1 MTLLRD
7 LSVSGFLER
16 LAAGTPT
23 PGGGSAAALGGALG
37 GALLQMVCRL
47 TIGRDEARPHEA
59 ALGALLGQAADLEA
73 RLLDLV
79 DEDARAYD
87 EVMKALKMPKTTDDE
102 KAARRLALRRA
113 NAAATDSPL
122 RTAEAC
128 HAILGLAAELAGIGN
143 RNALSDIGSAA
154 QLAQAGLRGAVMNV
168 RINLPGLQDP
178 AQAEQFE
185 TRAGTLEEEGARRLV
200 LCLERLAARA
210 R

>member
-1 MTLLRD
+1 MPLLRE
-7 LSVSGFLER
+7 LTLAGFLER

-59 ALGALLGQAADLEA
+59 ALGALLGQAADLEN

-79 DEDARAYD
+79 DEDAAAYD
-87 EVMKALKMPKTTDDE
+87 EVMQALRLPKGTEDE
-102 KAARRLALRRA
+102 KAARRMALRRA
-113 NAAATDSPL
+113 NLAATDSPL
-122 RTAEAC
+122 RAAEAC
-128 HAILGLAAELAGIGN
+128 HALLGLAAELAATGN

-168 RINLPGLQDP
+168 RINLPGLGDP
-178 AQAEQFE
+178 AQAQQFE

-200 LCLERLAARA
+200 LCLERLASRA

>member
-1 MTLLRD
+1 MPLLRD
-7 LSVSGFLER
+7 LTISAFLER

-37 GALLQMVCRL
+37 GALMQMVCRL

-59 ALGALLGQAADLEA
+59 ALGAMLGQAADLES
-73 RLLDLV
+73 RLRDLV

-87 EVMKALKMPKTTDDE
+87 EVMQALRMPKSTDAE
-102 KAARRLALRRA
+102 KTVRKAALRRA
-113 NAAATDSPL
+113 NAAATDTPL

-128 HAILGLAAELAGIGN
+128 HALLGLAAELAGIGN
-143 RNALSDIGSAA
+143 RNALSDIGTAA
-154 QLAQAGLRGAVMNV
+154 QLVQAGLRGAVMNV
-168 RINLPGLQDP
+168 RINLPGLGDP
-178 AQAEQFE
+178 AQADQFE
-185 TRAGTLEEEGARRLV
+185 ARVRTLEEEGARRLV

>member
-1 MTLLRD
+1 MPLLRD
-7 LSVSGFLER
+7 LTVSGFLER

-87 EVMKALKMPKTTDDE
+87 EVMRAIRMPKGTDDE

-113 NAAATDSPL
+113 NAAATDTPL

-128 HAILGLAAELAGIGN
+128 HALLGLAAELAATGN

-185 TRAGTLEEEGARRLV
+185 ARAGTLEEEGARRLV

>member
-1 MTLLRD
+1 MPLLRE
-7 LSVSGFLER
+7 LTLAGFLER

-59 ALGALLGQAADLEA
+59 ALGALLGQAADLQA

-79 DEDARAYD
+79 DEDAAAYD
-87 EVMKALKMPKTTDDE
+87 EVMQALRLPKGTEDE
-102 KAARRLALRRA
+102 KAARRMALQRA
-113 NAAATDSPL
+113 NLAATDSPL
-122 RTAEAC
+122 RAAEAC
-128 HAILGLAAELAGIGN
+128 HALLGLAAELAATGN

-168 RINLPGLQDP
+168 RINLPGLGDP
-178 AQAEQFE
+178 AQAQQFE
-185 TRAGTLEEEGARRLV
+185 TRVGTLEEEGARRLV
-200 LCLERLAARA
+200 LCLERLASRA

>member
-1 MTLLRD
+1 MRLQD
-7 LSVSGFLER
+7 LSVAAFLDR

-47 TIGRDEARPHEA
+47 TVGRDEARPHEA
-59 ALGALLGQAADLEA
+59 ALGALLGQAADLEK
-73 RLLDLV
+73 RLRELV
-79 DEDARAYD
+79 DEDALAYD
-87 EVMKALKMPKTTDDE
+87 QVMAALRLPKGTDDE
-102 KAARRLALRRA
+102 KAARRTALRRA
-113 NAAATDSPL
+113 NAAATDTPL

-128 HAILGLAAELAGIGN
+128 HALLGLAAELAATGN

-168 RINLPGLQDP
+168 RINLPGLGDP
-178 AQAEQFE
+178 AQAGQFE
-185 TRAGTLEEEGARRLV
+185 TRVAQLEEEGARRLV
-200 LCLERLAARA
+200 LCLERLAERT

>member
-1 MTLLRD
+1 MRLQD
-7 LSVSGFLER
+7 LSVAAFLDR

-23 PGGGSAAALGGALG
+23 PGGGSAAALSGALG

-59 ALGALLGQAADLEA
+59 ALGALLGQAADQEG
-73 RLLDLV
+73 RLRELV
-79 DEDARAYD
+79 DEDAQAYD
-87 EVMKALKMPKTTDDE
+87 QVMAALRLPKGTDEE
-102 KAARRLALRRA
+102 KTARRAMLRRA
-113 NAAATDSPL
+113 NAAATDTPL

-128 HAILGLAAELAGIGN
+128 HALLGLAAELAATGN

-154 QLAQAGLRGAVMNV
+154 QLLQAGLRGAVMNV
-168 RINLPGLQDP
+168 RINLPGLGEP

-185 TRAGTLEEEGARRLV
+185 ARVRLLEEEGARRLI
-200 LCLERLAARA
+200 LCLERLAERT